1 MNYQKKICV
10 IGEFG
15 VGKTSLISQYVRSIF
30 SEKYHTTIGVKI
42 DKKQVTVDKS
52 EVNLVI
58 WDIAGESEFGSMK
71 PSHLAGASG
80 YLLVADGTRPGTI
93 DAAMVLQQR
102 VCALLGPVPFILALN
117 KADLTERWA
126 VGQSSLDTLKL
137 TGWDVRP
144 SSAKTG
150 DGVEDIFVDLS
161 RRLIRDAGDA
171 HAPR

>member
-42 DKKQVTVDKS
+42 DKKQVAVDDS
-52 EVNLVI
+52 EVTLII

-71 PSHLAGASG
+71 PNYLAGASG

-93 DAAMVLQQR
+93 DAAMSLQQR
-102 VCALLGPVPFILALN
+102 VSSILGPVPFILALN

-126 VGQSSLDTLKL
+126 VGPGSLDTLKL
-137 TGWDVRP
+137 TGWDVRS

-150 DGVEDIFVDLS
+150 DGVEDIFLELS
-161 RRLIRDAGDA
+161 RRLIQGVGDC

>member
-1 MNYQKKICV
+1 V

-42 DKKQVTVDKS
+42 DKKQVTVDGS

-71 PSHLAGASG
+71 PSHLAGATG
-80 YLLVADGTRPGTI
+80 YLLVADGTRLGTI
-93 DAAMVLQQR
+93 DYAMALQQK
-102 VCALLGPVPFILALN
+102 VSSTLGPVPFIFVLN

-126 VGQSSLDTLKL
+126 IGPGNLDALKL
-137 TGWDVRP
+137 AGWDVRA

-150 DGVEDIFVDLS
+150 DGVEDIFLELS
-161 RRLIRDAGDA
+161 RRLIRSVGDF
-171 HAPR
+171 HAAR